1 MSNTQKNVLIVVPSK
16 RDGDCSTGID
26 GPSSVT
32 NVHHNKSKSQVEWDR
47 LKSVPLPAP
56 QDYLGCNKPIMLP
69 SGSASHA
76 NLPVGIGIGFTSV
89 LPPSAVALSR

>member
-1 MSNTQKNVLIVVPSK
+1 MSSTQKYVLIVVPSK
-16 RDGDCSTGID
+16 RDGECSTGID
-26 GPSSVT
+26 DLPSIT
-32 NVHHNKSKSQVEWDR
+32 NIRHNKSKPQVEWDR
-47 LKSVPLPAP
+47 LKSAPLPAP

-69 SGSASHA
+69 SGSASQA